1 LHKNNSN
8 HFDSFKNINLL
19 KCNTDKA
26 LREEKKI
33 LSSYLFESFF
43 HLIFSSMQ
51 AYNNAKKYRKML
63 SSVSKLERRF

>member
-1 LHKNNSN
+1 MQYRQG
-8 HFDSFKNINLL
+8 FK
-19 KCNTDKA
+19 
-26 LREEKKI
+26 RGKKI

-51 AYNNAKKYRKML
+51 AYNNAKKYCKML